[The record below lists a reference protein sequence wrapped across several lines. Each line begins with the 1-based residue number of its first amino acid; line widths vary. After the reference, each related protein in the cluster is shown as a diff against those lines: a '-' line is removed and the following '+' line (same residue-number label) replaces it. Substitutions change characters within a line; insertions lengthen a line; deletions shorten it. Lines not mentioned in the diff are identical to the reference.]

1 MTKDVN
7 SIDYFD
13 DDKDYDELDK
23 ALKETTSNRR
33 NVIIKEIDTEGE
45 KLLDEISRKNKRKVD
60 QKKQQ
65 IDFILNKSKTI
76 ILTEEDLQ
84 ELDYRE
90 VKTIYDKTVY
100 ENRFFIKRFLE
111 FLFNL

>member
-1 MTKDVN
+1 M
-7 SIDYFD
+7 
-13 DDKDYDELDK
+13 DK

-76 ILTEEDLQ
+76 ILSEEDLQ

-90 VKTIYDKTVY
+90 VKTIYDKTVH
-100 ENRFFIKRFLE
+100 ENRPFIKRFLE
-111 FLFNL
+111 FLFYL

>member
-100 ENRFFIKRFLE
+100 ENRPFIKRFLE